1 MKPVY
6 ADQDTTPWYRQ
17 FWPWFLIA
25 LPGTVVVV
33 SFHLMYT
40 AYKHSDDLVVDQYY
54 KVGLAIN
61 QQLERKERA
70 RELELAAQFT
80 ITDHQVTVRLDGQVS
95 ADTLVLTFSHP
106 MEADRDFSVPLQRV
120 GAGIYHGRLT
130 AAVDQRWHWIL
141 SDNAGGEWRLD
152 GIVSARDLLAEDS

>member
-6 ADQDTTPWYRQ
+6 PDQDTTPWYRQ

-25 LPGTVVVV
+25 LPGTVVVI

-61 QQLERKERA
+61 RQLERKERA
-70 RELELAAQFT
+70 RELELAAAFT
-80 ITDHQVTVRLDGQVS
+80 ITDQQVTARLDGQVS
-95 ADTLVLTFSHP
+95 ADTLELTFSHP
-106 MEADRDFSVPLQRV
+106 MEADRDFSIPLQRV
-120 GAGIYHGRLT
+120 GAGIYHGILT
-130 AAVDQRWHWIL
+130 AAVGERWHWIL
-141 SDNAGGEWRLD
+141 SDSSGGEWRLD
-152 GIVSARDLLAEDS
+152 GIVSARDLLTEES

>member
-6 ADQDTTPWYRQ
+6 PDQDTTPWYRQ

-33 SFHLMYT
+33 SFHLLYT

-61 QQLERKERA
+61 RQLERKERA
-70 RELELAAQFT
+70 EALSLAAQFT
-80 ITDHQVTVRLDGQVS
+80 ITNQQVTARLDGPVT
-95 ADTLVLTFSHP
+95 AGTLEMTFSHP
-106 MEADRDFSVPLQRV
+106 MEADRDFSIPLQRV
-120 GAGIYHGRLT
+120 GPGIYNGQLT
-130 AAVDQRWHWIL
+130 ARVAERWHWIL
-141 SDNAGGEWRLD
+141 SDGAGNEWRLD
-152 GIVSARDLLAEDS
+152 GVISAADLLSEES